1 MPIGHPASSLAAG
14 VLLGL
19 ALCPAR
25 RTARRADLRRG
36 GQRLFEIGAEPVGG
50 SVESF
55 SERWLSD
62 SRKWGQFIKETGI
75 KLE

>member
-1 MPIGHPASSLAAG
+1 MRLLNDSLQA
-14 VLLGL
+14 VMED
-19 ALCPAR
+19 PKTR
-25 RTARRADLRRG
+25 
-36 GQRLFEIGAEPVGG
+36 QRLFEIGAEPVGG

-62 SRKWGQFIKETGI
+62 HRMWGQFIKEIGI